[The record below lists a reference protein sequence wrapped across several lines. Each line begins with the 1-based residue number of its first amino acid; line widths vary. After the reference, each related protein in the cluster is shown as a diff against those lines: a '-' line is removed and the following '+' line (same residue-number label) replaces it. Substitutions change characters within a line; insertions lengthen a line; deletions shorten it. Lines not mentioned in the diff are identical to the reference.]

1 MPSLAHGSRG
11 TELRGL
17 AQLDIAPF
25 TSGSLPGMVPWHDGM
40 FQRVERQ
47 IKRYKGKRTWGTKV
61 NAWGTMVRVRY
72 KGTKVNGVVD
82 RAELTYSPNIVIS
95 NAEALDQLSSG
106 SKQQKGR

>member
-1 MPSLAHGSRG
+1 
-11 TELRGL
+11 
-17 AQLDIAPF
+17 
-25 TSGSLPGMVPWHDGM
+25 M

-82 RAELTYSPNIVIS
+82 RAELTYSPNMVIS

-106 SKQQKGR
+106 AKQQKGR